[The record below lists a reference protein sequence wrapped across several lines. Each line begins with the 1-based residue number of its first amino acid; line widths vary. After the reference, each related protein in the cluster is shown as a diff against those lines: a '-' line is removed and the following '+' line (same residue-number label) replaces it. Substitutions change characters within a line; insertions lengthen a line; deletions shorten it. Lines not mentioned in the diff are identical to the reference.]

1 VAWYYVVLLVVLVLA
16 LAVVGL
22 RVRKLRRDARRR
34 QLAATPR
41 NLIRP
46 PASPYERATGFRLLG
61 EGLPRPSARQSPSA
75 RIERDADQPFVFSDL
90 TMPGTDDVVPIEGR
104 HDTRWALDRAVNAPA
119 SGWRWV
125 VVVVG
130 VVAVVLVLVAVTAQS
145 H

>member
-1 VAWYYVVLLVVLVLA
+1 MAWYSVVLLVVLVLA

-41 NLIRP
+41 NLVRP
-46 PASPYERATGFRLLG
+46 PTSPYERAQGFRVLG
-61 EGLPRPSARQSPSA
+61 DGTPRPSPRQAPSA
-75 RIERDADQPFVFSDL
+75 RIERDADAPFVFSDL

-104 HDTRWALDRAVNAPA
+104 HDTRWALARAVNAPA

-125 VVVVG
+125 ALVAAA
-130 VVAVVLVLVAVTAQS
+130 VAVVLVLVAVSAGG